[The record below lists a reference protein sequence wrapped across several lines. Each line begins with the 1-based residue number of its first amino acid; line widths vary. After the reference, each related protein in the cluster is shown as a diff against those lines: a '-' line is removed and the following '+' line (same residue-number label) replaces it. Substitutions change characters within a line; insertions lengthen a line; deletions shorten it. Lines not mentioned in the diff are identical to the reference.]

1 MAGPRRGAPTRARG
15 RAPGP
20 SRTGPP
26 RTSAER
32 HLGRVEASRG
42 RIVFVPAR
50 RIGHGRRPLVVPP
63 GLSPEPGDVVIAEL
77 HPDADHATLVEVL
90 GADDD
95 PRFDDL
101 GVASRHRLPQAF
113 SAAAEA
119 EAKSFGPPRLDPS
132 SGRLDLRDRACFT
145 MDPADAKDFDD
156 ALSWRPLPDGGCE
169 VGIHIADVAW
179 YVRDGSALDAE
190 ARDRATSVYL
200 SGGVIPM
207 LPHALSSDLCS
218 LVPDKPRYA
227 MSVLAEMDAR
237 GGVTHYRLAE
247 GLIESRAR
255 LSYEQGQAILDGDRG
270 ARRAV
275 PEEVVRGLTEI
286 AALAARLRERR
297 FRRGALDLDVPETK
311 ALVDEKGNVLDIVR
325 RPRLV
330 TMTVIEE
337 FMLLANLLVGEEGER
352 REGPFLYRVHEAPSL
367 SKLAALEQMLGAL
380 GLPRLSAA
388 AGVAQALQALL
399 ATPLPPDRRRLL
411 HTLVLRSLA
420 RAQYREADVGHFG
433 LAARAYCHFTSPI
446 RRYPDLYNHRQVKGW
461 LDAATGAPKGLDD
474 DAMVAAVAL
483 NSSGREQKAQEAERE
498 STRVKS
504 LRFVA
509 DRLGEEHE
517 GTITGVVPAGVFVE
531 LEEIPVDGFLR
542 VSSWV
547 DDDFRMDEAGVRLVG
562 RRSRRKFSLGDRLT
576 VRLARVD
583 IPARE
588 LELALEPPRSGRG
601 KGRPAAGRRK
611 GGGPGRRKQE
621 TTQAAGSGRGRS
633 TKERRTR

>member
-1 MAGPRRGAPTRARG
+1 MPGPRRPAPTRGPR

-20 SRTGPP
+20 VRGGPP
-26 RTSAER
+26 RTSVER
-32 HLGRVEASRG
+32 HLGRVEWSRG

-63 GLSPEPGDVVIAEL
+63 GLTPEPGDVVIAEL
-77 HPDADHATLVEVL
+77 APDAAEAVLVEVL

-101 GVASRHRLPQAF
+101 GVAARHRLPRGF
-113 SAAAEA
+113 SAEAEA
-119 EAKSFGPPRLDPS
+119 EAKSFGPPRLDPEG
-132 SGRLDLRDRACFT
+132 GRLDLRDRACFT
-145 MDPADAKDFDD
+145 IDPVDARDFDD
-156 ALSWRPLPDGGCE
+156 ALSWRPLPGGACE

-179 YVRDGSALDAE
+179 YVRPDSALDDE
-190 ARDRATSVYL
+190 ARERATSVYL
-200 SGGVIPM
+200 TGGVIPM

-218 LVPDKPRYA
+218 LVPEKPRYA

-247 GLIESRAR
+247 TLIESRSR
-255 LSYEQGQAILDGDRG
+255 LSYESAQAILDGDKAALRG
-270 ARRAV
+270 V
-275 PEEVVRGLTEI
+275 PGDVVRGLTEI
-286 AALAARLRERR
+286 TALAARLRERR
-297 FRRGALDLDVPETK
+297 FRRGALDLDVPEVK
-311 ALVDEKGNVLDIVR
+311 ALVDDEGRTLDIVR
-325 RPRLV
+325 RPRLT

-367 SKLAALEQMLGAL
+367 AKLANLELQLGAL

-388 AGVAQALQALL
+388 DGVAQALQRLL

-461 LDAATGAPKGLDD
+461 LAAAVGAPAGEDD
-474 DAMVAAVAL
+474 DSTVAAIAL
-483 NSSGREQKAQEAERE
+483 ASSGSEQRAQEAERE
-498 STRVKS
+498 STRVKA
-504 LRFVA
+504 LRFVEH
-509 DRLGEEHE
+509 RLGEEHA
-517 GTITGVVPAGVFVE
+517 GTITGIVPAGVFVE
-531 LEEIPVDGFLR
+531 LEDIPVDGFLR

-547 DDDFRMDEAGVRLVG
+547 DDDFRMDEAGVRLEG
-562 RRSRRKFSLGDRLT
+562 RRSRKKFSLGDRVT
-576 VRLARVD
+576 VRLARID
-583 IPARE
+583 IAARE
-588 LELALEPPRSGRG
+588 LELALDAPRPGRG
-601 KGRPAAGRRK
+601 GKSRPASGPRRK
-611 GGGPGRRKQE
+611 AKASGKRSSRSP
-621 TTQAAGSGRGRS
+621 AAPKAPSR
-633 TKERRTR
+633 KERRKR

>member
-1 MAGPRRGAPTRARG
+1 MPGPRRPAPTRGPR

-20 SRTGPP
+20 ARGPA
-26 RTSAER
+26 AER
-32 HLGRVEASRG
+32 HLGRVEWSRG
-42 RIVFVPAR
+42 RVVFVPAR
-50 RIGHGRRPLVVPP
+50 RTGHGRRPLVVPP
-63 GLSPEPGDVVIAEL
+63 GLSPEADDVVIAEL
-77 HPDADHATLVEVL
+77 APDSGDAVLVEVL

-101 GVASRHRLPQAF
+101 GVASRHRLPRAF
-113 SAAAEA
+113 SKEAEA
-119 EAKSFGPPRLDPS
+119 EAKSFGEPRLDPAG
-132 SGRLDLRDRACFT
+132 GRIDLRDRACFT

-156 ALSWRPLPDGGCE
+156 ALSWRPLPGGACE

-179 YVRDGSALDAE
+179 YVRPDSALDAE
-190 ARDRATSVYL
+190 ARERATSVYL
-200 SGGVIPM
+200 AGGVVPM

-218 LVPDKPRYA
+218 LVPNRPRFA

-255 LSYEQGQAILDGDRG
+255 LSYEQGQAILDGDVK
-270 ARRAV
+270 ARKAV

-311 ALVDEKGNVLDIVR
+311 AIVDDAGFVKDIVR

-367 SKLAALEQMLGAL
+367 SKLAALEMQLGAL

-388 AGVAQALQALL
+388 DGVAQALQRLL
-399 ATPLPPDRRRLL
+399 ATPLPDEKKRLL

-420 RAQYREADVGHFG
+420 RARYSEADLGHFG

-461 LDAATGAPKGLDD
+461 LDAPVGAPGREDD
-474 DAMVAAVAL
+474 DSAVAQVAL
-483 NSSGREQKAQEAERE
+483 SSSGREQTAQEAERE
-498 STRVKS
+498 STRVKA
-504 LRFVA
+504 LRFVE

-531 LEEIPVDGFLR
+531 LEDIPVDGFLR
-542 VSSWV
+542 VSAWV

-562 RRSRRKFSLGDRLT
+562 RRSRRKFSLGDRVT
-576 VRLARVD
+576 VRLARID
-583 IPARE
+583 IAARE
-588 LELALEPPRSGRG
+588 LELALEGPRAGRGSGRAAAGPRKKAQRRGAVPAARSGRG
-601 KGRPAAGRRK
+601 AKPKKGRKR
-611 GGGPGRRKQE
+611 
-621 TTQAAGSGRGRS
+621 
-633 TKERRTR
+633 

>member
-1 MAGPRRGAPTRARG
+1 
-15 RAPGP
+15 
-20 SRTGPP
+20 
-26 RTSAER
+26 
-32 HLGRVEASRG
+32 VEWSRG
-42 RIVFVPAR
+42 RVVFVPAR

-63 GLSPEPGDVVIAEL
+63 GLTPEPGDVVVAEL
-77 HPDADHATLVEVL
+77 HPDSDAAELVEVL

-101 GVASRHRLPQAF
+101 GVASRHRLPRSF
-113 SAAAEA
+113 SPAAEA
-119 EAKSFGPPRLDPS
+119 EAKGFGPPRLDPAG
-132 SGRLDLRDRACFT
+132 GRLDLRDRPCFT
-145 MDPADAKDFDD
+145 MDPADARDFDD

-179 YVRDGSALDAE
+179 YVREGSALDTE
-190 ARDRATSVYL
+190 ARERATSVYL

-218 LVPDKPRYA
+218 LVPQRPRFA

-237 GGVTHYRLAE
+237 GGVTHYRIAE
-247 GLIESRAR
+247 SLIESRAR
-255 LSYEQGQAILDGDRG
+255 LSYEQGQAVLDGGKG
-270 ARRAV
+270 ARDGV
-275 PEEVVRGLTEI
+275 PDEVVRGLGEI

-311 ALVDEKGNVLDIVR
+311 ATVDDAGHTLDVSR
-325 RPRLV
+325 RPRLQ

-352 REGPFLYRVHEAPSL
+352 REGPFLYRIHEAPSL
-367 SKLAALEQMLGAL
+367 SKLAALEQQLGAL

-388 AGVAQALQALL
+388 DGVAAALQRLL

-461 LDAATGAPKGLDD
+461 LDARTGAPPGSDD
-474 DAMVAAVAL
+474 DATVAAIAL
-483 NSSGREQKAQEAERE
+483 SSSGREQRAQEAERE
-498 STRVKS
+498 STRVKA

-562 RRSRRKFSLGDRLT
+562 RRSRRKFSLGDRVT

-583 IPARE
+583 LPARE
-588 LELALEPPRSGRG
+588 LELALESPRGGRGSGRAAAPPRRKAKGRG
-601 KGRPAAGRRK
+601 KGRASATR
-611 GGGPGRRKQE
+611 GG
-621 TTQAAGSGRGRS
+621 ASGRGRT